1 MSYCTQQD
9 LIDRFGED
17 ELIQL
22 TDRND
27 LGMIDS
33 AMVDA
38 ATNRSDNKIDR
49 YCRDRYILPL
59 NPAVDVLDIACDLSR
74 FYLYED
80 NTTEEVEKRRDQAL
94 TDLRDIATGRQKLS
108 AAIATTGSSGMPE
121 FQTGTRVF
129 SRDTLDGF

>member
-27 LGMIDS
+27 VGVIDS
-33 AMVDA
+33 AVVDA
-38 ATNRSDNKIDR
+38 ATNRAGNKVDR
-49 YCRDRYILPL
+49 YCRDRYLLPL

-80 NTTEEVEKRRDQAL
+80 HATEEVEKRYDTAL
-94 TDLRDIATGRQKLS
+94 ADLRDIATGRQKLS
-108 AAIATTGSSGMPE
+108 AALATTGSSGMPE
-121 FQTGTRVF
+121 FQSGTRVF